1 MLKRFYANNFRCLEN
16 FQLDLDGPSALL
28 IGPNG
33 AGKSTVTHA
42 LEILQKAARGTNRV
56 AHLVKPSDFPRGS
69 PEAPMRLEIDVEIGG
84 LFFRYTLA
92 LEFPRGFRE
101 LRVFEETLTCNGQPR
116 YTRQKSAVTF
126 SASGAKGTFNVD
138 WHVVALPIVQEQEE
152 SDPVAVFRRWLA
164 RMMIL
169 APMPSRISGISST
182 STLEPER
189 GVENLGDWFTGLVAA
204 EPSAYGSFTGYLS
217 DIFPDFKA
225 VQNPSIGGEARE
237 MRVQFQAEDRFLTLP
252 FGALSDGEK
261 CFFIAATALAA
272 GEVYG
277 PLLCVWDEAD
287 AHLGLSEVARF
298 TMQLRRAAGQRL
310 QFVMSSHNP
319 EAIRMFSDGSTW
331 VLHRANHLEP
341 TRVTR
346 LADIKGRSGD
356 LIGDLV
362 RGDLLP

>member
-16 FQLDLDGPSALL
+16 FQLDLGGPSSLL

-42 LEILQKAARGTNRV
+42 LAILQRAARGTNRV
-56 AHLVKPSDFPRGS
+56 AQLVKPTDFPRGNS
-69 PEAPMRLEIDVEIGG
+69 EAPMRFEVDVEIEG
-84 LFFRYTLA
+84 RAYHYALA
-92 LEFPRGFRE
+92 LEYPKGFRE
-101 LRVFEETLTCNGQPR
+101 LRVFEEVLTCDGQPR
-116 YTRQKSAVTF
+116 YARRLSAVTV
-126 SASGAKGTFNVD
+126 SASGGMGKFDVD
-138 WHVVALPIVQEQEE
+138 WHVVALPIVQAADEA
-152 SDPVAVFRRWLA
+152 DPVAVFRRWLA

-169 APMPSRISGISST
+169 APAPSRISGTSSS

-189 GVENLGDWFTGLVAA
+189 GVENLGDWFTGLIAA
-204 EPSAYGSFTGYLS
+204 EPSAYGHFTQYLV
-217 DIFPDFKA
+217 DVFPDFKA

-237 MRVQFQAEDRFLTLP
+237 MRVQFQTDNRSLTLP
-252 FGALSDGEK
+252 FAALSDGEK

-298 TMQLRRAAGQRL
+298 TMKLRHAAGPRL

-319 EAIRMFSDGSTW
+319 EAIRMFSDESTW
-331 VLHRANHLEP
+331 VLHRANHFEP
-341 TRVTR
+341 TRVSR
-346 LADIKGRSGD
+346 LADLEGRSGD